1 MRYASAPA
9 SQGQG
14 RGARHGRICPLP
26 GHCRGQAPGAA
37 AASLQPGDIGACAA
51 PCGGRATL
59 HCTSG
64 GPSRDLAG
72 TGLAEGCC
80 ARFTARRASMAAHRT
95 PPCSPNQSGASSHP
109 APGSD
114 GASVAN
120 QGLIG
125 GAACWIQR
133 ASPYSDGN
141 IARIAEINTQE
152 FCEVSIRL
160 WTGSRITI
168 DSIEVRFL
176 VPSRLRDT
184 LLPSIPDCDDRSRRC
199 HKSLGSAREFYT
211 RRHVGARQPTLHA
224 L

>member
-1 MRYASAPA
+1 MGEFALCRGTA
-9 SQGQG
+9 
-14 RGARHGRICPLP
+14 GARHPAQPRL
-26 GHCRGQAPGAA
+26 HCSPVISARARRPAA
-37 AASLQPGDIGACAA
+37 AGPLCIAQAA
-51 PCGGRATL
+51 GHRATSL
-59 HCTSG
+59 ELG
-64 GPSRDLAG
+64 WLKA
-72 TGLAEGCC
+72 A
-80 ARFTARRASMAAHRT
+80 ARALPHGELPWPHRT

-109 APGSD
+109 APGSVR
-114 GASVAN
+114 GVGRQSRV
-120 QGLIG
+120 GV
-125 GAACWIQR
+125 AACWIQR